1 MPPATILS
9 PAIRFRPVGRLFLI
23 LTALLWFV
31 VTQSPSLNAATTGN
45 AQTRIELPRGWTVY
59 RDRSGLIVL
68 HPRGW
73 QVRSLSGGG
82 FFVFCPDRTRGATA
96 IAYAMPLASIQGSP
110 ADVLQGLGRNAPDL
124 FPHARI
130 SGMRN
135 VSPDPAVAIANL
147 HFSPN
152 GLSFVGSVLCYAQ
165 AGRGVVYAIAAERG
179 QWSRDRSTLRRIL
192 TSFFY
197 STTGGKP
204 PSTRIALPRM
214 VTWREPVENAFSV
227 PVPAEWHA
235 QGGIRRLG
243 ATAVPYEVVVMSPER
258 RIQMRVGDTSIPVS
272 FAAPNQLLA
281 QMGLSEGQWSPP
293 NSQGTGGTYI
303 LRYLPGARFLI
314 NWYLPR
320 TVGQFRITR
329 QDSFRWLSEQATRI
343 MAQAGVPAQM
353 LFEGVSFDAQTAQG
367 LRKGYA
373 FIGTMGMLP
382 NWCVVQFGMYLSLP
396 ETETL
401 AEALLQRML
410 VDFRWNQQWINAN
423 VRTAGRLAQ
432 IQSETNREINN
443 MMAEGYRRRSAI
455 QDQTQEKWSRAM
467 RGETLIG
474 DPNTGQH
481 FEVPSGH
488 SYYWRVNGGQQ
499 FLGTDHPAPPNLPNH
514 WVDQME
520 VVN

>member
-1 MPPATILS
+1 MLPATTLF
-9 PAIRFRPVGRLFLI
+9 PAIRFRLVGRLLLL
-23 LTALLWFV
+23 LTALLLVV
-31 VTQSPSLNAATTGN
+31 VTPSPSLNAASTAG
-45 AQTRIELPRGWTVY
+45 APMRIELPRGWTVY
-59 RDRSGLIVL
+59 RDQSGLVVL

-73 QVRSLSGGG
+73 QVRPLNAGS
-82 FFVFCPDRTRGATA
+82 FFVFCPDKVRGATA
-96 IAYAMPLASIQGSP
+96 IAYVMPLGSIQSSP
-110 ADVLQGLGRNAPDL
+110 ADVLQRLGRKAPDV

-130 SGMRN
+130 FGMRN
-135 VSPDPAVAIANL
+135 VSRDPAVAIANL

-152 GLSFVGSVLCYAQ
+152 GLPFVGSVLCYAQ

-179 QWSRDRSTLRRIL
+179 RWSRDRSTLRRIL

-227 PVPAEWHA
+227 PVPEKWHV

-243 ATAVPYEVVVMSPER
+243 ATAVPYEVVVLSPER
-258 RIQMRVGDTSIPVS
+258 RIQMRVGDVSIPVS

-281 QMGLSEGQWSPP
+281 QMGLSEGQWCSPDG
-293 NSQGTGGTYI
+293 QGTGSTYI
-303 LRYLPGARFLI
+303 LRYLPGAQFLV

-343 MAQAGVPAQM
+343 MAQAGVAAQM
-353 LFEGVSFDAQTAQG
+353 LFEGVNFDAQTAQG

-373 FIGTMGMLP
+373 FVGTMGMLP
-382 NWCVVQFGMYLSLP
+382 NWGVVQFGMYLSLP
-396 ETETL
+396 ETEAL
-401 AEALLQRML
+401 AEAVLQRML
-410 VDFRWNQQWINAN
+410 VDFRSNPQWINAN

-432 IQSETNREINN
+432 IQSDTNREIND

-455 QDQTQEKWSRAM
+455 QDRTQEKWSRAM

-488 SYYWRVNGGQQ
+488 DYYWRVNGGEQ
-499 FLGTDHPAPPNLPNH
+499 FVGTDQPAPPNLPNH
-514 WVDQME
+514 WVEQME